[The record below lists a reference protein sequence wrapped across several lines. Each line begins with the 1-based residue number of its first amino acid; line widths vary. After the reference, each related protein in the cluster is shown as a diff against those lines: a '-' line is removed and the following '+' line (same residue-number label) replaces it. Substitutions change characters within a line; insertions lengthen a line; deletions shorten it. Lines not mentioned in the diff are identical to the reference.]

1 LLYKKYFFDILK
13 KFDENRKIIDYIE
26 FTSEMELDNIVNFSE
41 KDQLNITEMMKEKK
55 QY

>member
-1 LLYKKYFFDILK
+1 MLYKKYFFDILK

-26 FTSEMELDNIVNFSE
+26 FPSEMELDNIVNFSE
-41 KDQLNITEMMKEKK
+41 KDQLNMMKEKK